1 MKKETTDMGKGKKP
15 GKQKTRGMFLT
26 YIILALFLI
35 VMQALV
41 FICGRTLF
49 MLIFHGG
56 DVSVPF
62 FTKVRA
68 AMISVVV
75 LAIVFR
81 FGIRVIPALPDIIR
95 RMKYDD
101 QQKQAHYNALLDPY
115 FSEDKKVRDQM
126 MYVLGSIDH
135 KRYLEAD
142 EICVK
147 LLEKCTV
154 PEERAVILFCR
165 MICQGE
171 MGSAREAVRLGERA
185 LSLRGDFMP
194 AMLETA
200 GYCIK
205 CNKLADAENYLL
217 KIQETG
223 WMRSRVYRML
233 YEVYAAGHRYDE
245 ALMAALR
252 WERLE
257 PDSLEAAA
265 CVCRA
270 AHRCGE
276 RDLVTSRLQRCRDEQ
291 YEGYAVLK
299 MEVRGYSAD

>member
-1 MKKETTDMGKGKKP
+1 MRNETGKGKAKKP
-15 GKQKTRGMFLT
+15 GKPKTRGMFFV

-49 MLIFHGG
+49 MLIFHGD
-56 DVSVPF
+56 DVSVSF
-62 FTKVRA
+62 LTKARA
-68 AMISVVV
+68 AVISVVALV
-75 LAIVFR
+75 VIFR
-81 FGIRVIPALPDIIR
+81 FGIRVVPALPDIIR
-95 RMKYDD
+95 RMKDD
-101 QQKQAHYNALLDPY
+101 DRRKQANYNALLDPY
-115 FSEDKKVRDQM
+115 FSEDQKVRDQM

-135 KRYLEAD
+135 KRYSEAD

-147 LLEKCTV
+147 LLEKCPA
-154 PEERAVILFCR
+154 PEEQAVILFCR

-185 LSLRGDFMP
+185 LSLRGDYLP

-200 GYCIK
+200 GYCIQ
-205 CNKLADAENYLL
+205 CNKLADAEEYLL
-217 KIQETG
+217 KIRETG
-223 WMRSRVYRML
+223 WMASRVCRML

-245 ALMAALR
+245 ALMEALR
-252 WERLE
+252 WEQLE
-257 PDSLEAAA
+257 PESLEAAA

-276 RDLVTSRLQRCRDEQ
+276 RDLVTSRLRRCHEEQ
-291 YEGYAVLK
+291 YESYEVLK
-299 MEVRGYSAD
+299 REVRGYSAD